1 MRSNDMKTTL
11 ISRLPCLLP
20 PFPQPM
26 YVNPLVA
33 VRFHLV
39 GKKSAKIQCRVVSH
53 QISYQNYHDP
63 YEGKV
68 DFALNAV
75 K

>member
-1 MRSNDMKTTL
+1 ML
-11 ISRLPCLLP
+11 CLLLP
-20 PFPQPM
+20 SVQPT

-33 VRFHLV
+33 VRFSLV
-39 GKKSAKIQCRVVSH
+39 NGKKAKIQCRVVSKI
-53 QISYQNYHDP
+53 ISYENYHDP

-68 DFALNAV
+68 IFQLEAV

>member
-1 MRSNDMKTTL
+1 MLHLEPTL
-11 ISRLPCLLP
+11 CLFFFLS
-20 PFPQPM
+20 FFLLQPT

-33 VRFHLV
+33 VRFSLV
-39 GKKSAKIQCRVVSH
+39 GKKEAKIQCRVVSKK
-53 QISYQNYHDP
+53 ISYENIHDP

-68 DFALNAV
+68 IFYLKVV